1 MAGSLCLPVCFTAVA
16 DCLRLIFG
24 YQISVLG
31 LGEAGGSSAV
41 GGTGERLA
49 ASKYE
54 AFCCVLPLAWN
65 FHIIKRKR
73 LLLI

>member
-16 DCLRLIFG
+16 DCLGSIFG
-24 YQISVLG
+24 YRITVLG
-31 LGEAGGSSAV
+31 LGEVGGSSAV
-41 GGTGERLA
+41 GGTREPLA

-54 AFCCVLPLAWN
+54 AFCCVFPLAWN